1 MIVINYTENI
11 WLKPFS
17 NTIGVFFTN
26 IIYNNMYN
34 DLNDIFIGKSL
45 TTEQQGGE
53 KLQKPHSIHIL
64 KKILNEISS
73 KDEKIN
79 ILNKVKTIQQI
90 NNYGIIKTNID
101 INEENYLNIKKFL
114 LMKDTISLYI
124 WSFLLGT
131 VTILISVN
139 NTIRDICKSSSI
151 DNDEFASYLKSK
163 LSN

>member
-1 MIVINYTENI
+1 
-11 WLKPFS
+11 
-17 NTIGVFFTN
+17 
-26 IIYNNMYN
+26 
-34 DLNDIFIGKSL
+34 
-45 TTEQQGGE
+45 
-53 KLQKPHSIHIL
+53 
-64 KKILNEISS
+64 
-73 KDEKIN
+73 
-79 ILNKVKTIQQI
+79 IQQI